1 MATKRQARRPTA
13 TTRSFRQELVLN
25 RWMLGF
31 FRCGTFGALTPYPV
45 MTRTSRQR

>member
-1 MATKRQARRPTA
+1 MATKRQARRP
-13 TTRSFRQELVLN
+13 TRSFRQELVLN